1 MKESELID
9 AIEKLNLENINL
21 LNSKEYKIG
30 EEICKMKKLLK
41 QFKIITI
48 LKKFVNK
55 RKRKKI
61 NNYID
66 HNETENNFI
75 YEKRN
80 IENPKIVIYTC
91 ITGGYDKLISPL
103 LKFDNIDYIAFT
115 DNKNED
121 NKEWKIKDIPENVK
135 KINDNVLINR
145 YIKFHPYELFGQDYD
160 FSIYVDGN
168 IKIVSNLKDMIYA
181 VNEKTGLAMH
191 RHYLR
196 DDISNEIETCRILKK
211 GNYEKL
217 KEQVDNYK
225 KEGFPDNFG
234 MLECGVIV
242 SNLKNKKGN
251 EILNSWWDEF
261 QKSESYRDQIILP
274 YVLWNKGY
282 RIDEVGK
289 LGKNIRKN
297 AKFKIELHNS

>member
-1 MKESELID
+1 MKEAELID
-9 AIEKLNLENINL
+9 AIEKLNLQNINL

-30 EEICKMKKLLK
+30 EEICKMKILLK

-48 LKKFVNK
+48 LKKFINK
-55 RKRKKI
+55 KKRKKI

-66 HNETENNFI
+66 HEETQNNFT
-75 YEKRN
+75 YKKQN

-121 NKEWKIKDIPENVK
+121 NKEWKIKDIPEDIK
-135 KINDNVLINR
+135 KINDNILNNR

-168 IKIVSNLKDMIYA
+168 IKIISNLKDMIYA
-181 VNEKTGLAMH
+181 INEKTGLAMH

-196 DDISNEIETCRILKK
+196 DDICNEIETCRILKK

-225 KEGFPDNFG
+225 KEGFPNDFG

-251 EILNSWWDEF
+251 EILNSWWKEF
-261 QKSESYRDQIILP
+261 QKSESKRDQIALP
-274 YVLWNKGY
+274 YIIWKQGY
-282 RIDEVGK
+282 EIKDVGCIG
-289 LGKNIRKN
+289 LNAHKNP
-297 AKFKIELHNS
+297 KIMLKLHNT

>member
-30 EEICKMKKLLK
+30 EEICKMKILLK

-48 LKKFVNK
+48 LKKFINK

-66 HNETENNFI
+66 HKETENNFT
-75 YEKRN
+75 YKNQN

-115 DNKNED
+115 DNKEED

-135 KINDNVLINR
+135 KINNNVLINR

-196 DDISNEIETCRILKK
+196 EDISNEIETCRILKK

-242 SNLKNKKGN
+242 SHLKNKKGN
-251 EILNSWWDEF
+251 EILNSWWGEF
-261 QKSESYRDQIILP
+261 QKSESKRDQIALP
-274 YVLWNKGY
+274 YIIWKQGY
-282 RIDEVGK
+282 KINDIGC
-289 LGKNIRKN
+289 LGLNVHKNPKIRLK
-297 AKFKIELHNS
+297 LHNS